1 MSESFF
7 RFATRDDGTE
17 IQVEIEVE
25 SWGSPAQTYGP
36 PEDCDPGEGVE
47 CFVKNAW
54 LLDVS
59 GDCGAESV
67 DLTSAE
73 RERIEIAFCED
84 PPEQDYGY
92 DYADRWED

>member
-25 SWGSPAQTYGP
+25 FWGCSATWDDPA
-36 PEDCDPGEGVE
+36 EGME

-54 LLDVS
+54 LLDQS
-59 GDCGAESV
+59 GDRGAESV
-67 DLTSAE
+67 DLTPAE
-73 RERIEIAFCED
+73 RERIEIEFCEN
-84 PPEQDYGY
+84 PPEQEDDY
-92 DYADRWED
+92 DHFRDDWREEA